1 MPGPLARILPEGL
14 GPRGNRTLYVLSALS
29 AAKGFALVLLADSL
43 ARGIAG
49 LVGGSTDLAPA
60 VIGGLVAAV
69 VRAAAGWG
77 SRVYAAR
84 AAIGAKEDLRQQLA
98 GRVIAGGVQR
108 PGATTTLATR
118 GLDELDKYFA
128 DVLPALTGALA
139 IPLIV
144 GARILFADWVSA
156 VIIVLTLPLI
166 PVFMALI
173 GMHTQERV
181 DAASSALARLSD
193 HLVELARGLPVLVGL
208 GRVEEQTAALT
219 AVSEQYRKRTMATLR
234 TAFMSSLALELISTI
249 SVAIVAVFIGIR
261 LIDGSLPLEIG
272 ILVLVLAPECF
283 GPFRDVGAAFHA
295 SQDGIAATTAARS
308 IIVSPA
314 PERIPGAPAGAVR
327 VHDLAVAY
335 EGRPTVG
342 PHSFELATGAIT
354 ALYGASGTGKSTLL
368 AALAGQVDA
377 DEVSV
382 TGTIDGVDPLLIAWL
397 PQHPHFVGD
406 TVGDELRIYGAGDA
420 SLTRVLTAVDLQFT
434 RYLDPAQLSPGEQRR
449 LAFARVLLR
458 VEAGATL
465 VLLDEPTAHLD
476 EANALAVT
484 RLIEGMRGGA
494 TVVVASHDLDVLAV
508 ADAVVA
514 LSGDSASIS
523 QRPTVEVA
531 AAPASD
537 RVAELPTLDEPNRK
551 APALPLLFSLLRP
564 VAWRFTAAAV
574 IGTLAVL
581 FGVALLAVSGWLI
594 VRASQQPAIMFLL
607 VAIVGVRFF
616 GIGRA
621 ALRYAERLVLHD
633 TVFGA
638 ITTLRARLWKGL
650 AARGASS
657 RSLLRGGTALDVIVG
672 TADDV
677 RDLVPRVVLP
687 PLVGLI
693 TAVAVTVA
701 FALLHAP
708 ALGLLWVCLLGCLV
722 VAPALALWTD
732 RSATLRT
739 YALRSGVFRH
749 FAAMVSASTELRVN
763 GVARP
768 VLDELAHLDDEASV
782 AARRGA
788 WALGLGNAVVV
799 FCCSATAVLMVL
811 VSIPAVVAGTLPVE
825 VVAVLALVP
834 LGLVEVMLGVVE
846 AVQQWPA
853 LAAALRRVGRFLA
866 PVPEV
871 GGTAQVNGP
880 VSALELRDVSARWPD
895 SSVPAF
901 AGVDA
906 SASTGEWLV
915 VTGRSGSGKSTLLT
929 TLLGYLPVDRG
940 DYVLGIQNSRDLDP
954 ESMRR
959 HVAWCPQEGHLFD
972 STLRA
977 NLLLARPR
985 DAKPTDDEMLDALRL
1000 AGLES
1005 FVAELPLGLDTRI
1018 GSEGSELSGGQRQRV
1033 AIARTLLTRAEVVL
1047 LDEPT
1052 AHLDVDTAEQLLIDL
1067 RETLSDRV
1075 TVLVTHHAADIRST
1089 DHLVSLDARVRVA
1102 PGH

>member
-1 MPGPLARILPEGL
+1 MASPLARILPEGL
-14 GPRGNRTLYVLSALS
+14 GPRGNRTLYVLGVLS
-29 AAKGFALVLLADSL
+29 AAKGLSLVILADSL
-43 ARGIAG
+43 ARAVAGLVAGTTDLAAPIIAG
-49 LVGGSTDLAPA
+49 LVGA
-60 VIGGLVAAV
+60 VI
-69 VRAAAGWG
+69 RAGAGWA

-84 AAIGAKEDLRQQLA
+84 SAIGAKEDLRQQLA

-128 DVLPALTGALA
+128 EVLPALTGALA

-144 GARILFADWVSA
+144 GARILFADWLSA

-173 GMHTQERV
+173 GLHTQERV

-208 GRVEEQTAALT
+208 GRVEEQTAALS

-295 SQDGIAATTAARS
+295 SQDGIAATTAARA

-314 PERIPGAPAGAVR
+314 PERIPGNAEAPAVGVR
-327 VHDLAVAY
+327 DLTVSY
-335 EGRPTVG
+335 EGRSTVG
-342 PHSFELATGAIT
+342 PHSFEVTPGSIT
-354 ALYGASGTGKSTLL
+354 ALFGASGTGKSTLL

-377 DEVSV
+377 DEVVV
-382 TGTIDGVDPLLIAWL
+382 TGSVDGVNPQRVAWL

-406 TVGDELRIYGAGDA
+406 TVADELRLYGADDEALG
-420 SLTRVLTAVDLQFT
+420 RVLAEVDLPFT

-449 LAFARVLLR
+449 LAFARVLVR
-458 VEAGATL
+458 AERGADL

-476 EANALAVT
+476 SANAAAVT
-484 RLIEGMRGGA
+484 RLIERLRGTA
-494 TVVVASHDLDVLAV
+494 TVVVASHDPDVIAIADTLVSLA
-508 ADAVVA
+508 
-514 LSGDSASIS
+514 GD
-523 QRPTVEVA
+523 
-531 AAPASD
+531 APASPAATSIPAAHASQQAQRD
-537 RVAELPTLDEPNRK
+537 VAVVPESART
-551 APALPLLFSLLRP
+551 PALPLLFSILRP
-564 VAWRFTAAAV
+564 VAWRFAAAAL

-594 VRASQQPAIMFLL
+594 VRASEQPAIMFLL

-638 ITTLRARLWKGL
+638 ITTLRARLWRGL
-650 AARGASS
+650 AAKGASS
-657 RSLLRGGTALDVIVG
+657 RSLLRGGTALDVVVG

-687 PLVGLI
+687 PVVGGV
-693 TAVAVTVA
+693 TAIAVIIGFT
-701 FALLHAP
+701 LLHAS
-708 ALGLLWVCLLGCLV
+708 ALGLLWGCLV
-722 VAPALALWTD
+722 ACLLVAPALALWTD

-739 YALRSGVFRH
+739 YALRSGVFRR
-749 FAAMVSASTELRVN
+749 FAALVAASTELRVN

-768 VLDELAHLDDEASV
+768 VLEGLADLDDDASV

-799 FCCSATAVLMVL
+799 VSCSATAVLMVL

-834 LGLVEVMLGVVE
+834 LGLIEVMVGVVE

-853 LAAALRRVGRFLA
+853 LAAALRRVGQFV
-866 PVPEV
+866 VPPPRV
-871 GGTAQVNGP
+871 GGVDAVEGE
-880 VSALELRDVSARWPD
+880 VSALELRGAAARWPD
-895 SSVPAF
+895 STIPVF
-901 AGVDA
+901 EGVDA
-906 SASTGEWLV
+906 AVSTGQWLV
-915 VTGRSGSGKSTLLT
+915 VTGQSGSGKSTLLT
-929 TLLGYLPVDRG
+929 MLLGYLAVDRG
-940 DYVLGIQNSRDLDP
+940 DYRLGIQSARDLDP
-954 ESMRR
+954 ESLRR

-985 DAKPTDDEMLDALRL
+985 DEKPSDGEMLDALRL
-1000 AGLES
+1000 AGLEE
-1005 FVAELPLGLDTRI
+1005 FVADLPLGLETRI

-1033 AIARTLLTRAEVVL
+1033 AIARTLLTQSEVVL

-1052 AHLDVDTAEQLLIDL
+1052 AHLDVDTAERLLVDL
-1067 RETLSDRV
+1067 RETLADRV
-1075 TVLVTHHAADIRST
+1075 VVFVTHHAADIRPS
-1089 DHLVSLDARVRVA
+1089 DRVVSLDAAVPA
-1102 PGH
+1102 SLAG

>member
-60 VIGGLVAAV
+60 VIGGLVAAII
-69 VRAAAGWG
+69 RATAGWG

-128 DVLPALTGALA
+128 EVLPALTGVLA

-173 GMHTQERV
+173 GLHTKERV
-181 DAASSALARLSD
+181 DAASSALGRLSD

-208 GRVEEQTAALT
+208 GRVEEQASALT

-295 SQDGIAATTAARS
+295 SQDGIAATSAARS
-308 IIVSPA
+308 IIVSPS
-314 PERIPGAPAGAVR
+314 PARVQGEAATTVSVR
-327 VHDLAVAY
+327 NLMVSY
-335 EGRPTVG
+335 EGRSTVG
-342 PHSFELATGAIT
+342 PHSFELETGAVT
-354 ALYGASGTGKSTLL
+354 ALSGASGTGKSTVL

-377 DEVSV
+377 PDVV
-382 TGTIDGVDPLLIAWL
+382 VAGAVDGVDPQWIAWL

-406 TVGDELRIYGAGDA
+406 TVGDELRIYGADDD

-449 LAFARVLLR
+449 LAFARVLVR
-458 VEAGATL
+458 VEAGAEL

-476 EANALAVT
+476 ATNALAIT
-484 RLIEGMRGGA
+484 RLIERMRGSA
-494 TVVVASHDLDVLAV
+494 TVVVASHDAEVLAV
-508 ADAVVA
+508 ADAVIE
-514 LSGDSASIS
+514 LSGRATGVTQQSATGVGAA
-523 QRPTVEVA
+523 PTVRATEP
-531 AAPASD
+531 APH
-537 RVAELPTLDEPNRK
+537 DESRQL
-551 APALPLLFSLLRP
+551 PALPVLFSLLRP
-564 VAWRFTAAAV
+564 VAWRFVASAA

-638 ITTLRARLWKGL
+638 ITTLRARLWRGL

-687 PLVGLI
+687 PLVGVI
-693 TAVAVTVA
+693 TAISVTIA
-701 FALLHAP
+701 FTLLHAS
-708 ALGLLWVCLLGCLV
+708 ALGLLLICLLSCLV
-722 VAPALALWTD
+722 LAPALALWTD

-739 YALRSGVFRH
+739 YALRSGVFRR

-763 GVARP
+763 GVAGP
-768 VLDELAHLDDEASV
+768 VLDDLATLDDEASV

-799 FCCSATAVLMVL
+799 FSCSATAILMVL

-853 LAAALRRVGRFLA
+853 LAAALRRVGGFLA
-866 PVPEV
+866 QPPAV
-871 GGTAQVNGP
+871 GGTAEVDGP
-880 VSALELRDVSARWPD
+880 VSELSLLDVAGRWPD
-895 SSVPAF
+895 SVLPAF

-906 SASTGEWLV
+906 AVSTGEWLV
-915 VTGRSGSGKSTLLT
+915 VTGQSGSGKSTLLT

-940 DYVLGIQNSRDLDP
+940 DYLLGIQNSRDLDV

-985 DAKPTDDEMLDALRL
+985 EAKPIDGEMLDALRL
-1000 AGLES
+1000 AGLER

-1052 AHLDVDTAEQLLIDL
+1052 AHLDVDTAEQLLADL

-1075 TVLVTHHAADIRST
+1075 VVLVTHHAGDIRES
-1089 DHLVSLDARVRVA
+1089 DHVVSLDARVPVS
-1102 PGH
+1102 

>member
-1 MPGPLARILPEGL
+1 MPGPLARVLPEGL
-14 GPRGNRTLYVLSALS
+14 GPRGNRTLYVLGVLS
-29 AAKGFALVLLADSL
+29 AAKGLALVLLADSL

-60 VIGGLVAAV
+60 VVGGLVAAV
-69 VRAAAGWG
+69 IRAAAGWG

-84 AAIGAKEDLRQQLA
+84 SAIGAKEDLRQQLA
-98 GRVIAGGVQR
+98 GRVIAGGVER

-128 DVLPALTGALA
+128 EVLPALTGALA
-139 IPLIV
+139 VPLIV

-156 VIIVLTLPLI
+156 MIIVLTLPLI

-181 DAASSALARLSD
+181 DAASAALGRLSD

-308 IIVSPA
+308 IIVSA
-314 PERIPGAPAGAVR
+314 PPVRIPGERAAAVTVR
-327 VHDLAVAY
+327 DLFIGY
-335 EGRPTVG
+335 DGRSSIG
-342 PHSFELATGAIT
+342 PHNFSLASGAIT
-354 ALYGASGTGKSTLL
+354 ALHGASGTGKSTLL

-377 DEVSV
+377 AEVTV
-382 TGTIDGVDPLLIAWL
+382 FGAIDGVDPARIAWL

-406 TVGDELRIYGAGDA
+406 TVGDELRIFGADDA
-420 SLTRVLTAVDLQFT
+420 AITRVLTAVDLQFT

-458 VEAGATL
+458 VEAGAEL

-476 EANALAVT
+476 EASALAVT
-484 RLIEGMRGGA
+484 RLIERMRGRV
-494 TVVVASHDLDVLAV
+494 TVVVASHDVGVLAV
-508 ADAVVA
+508 ADAVVE
-514 LSGDSASIS
+514 LSGDATGFARRAADEAPVASIDHVAS
-523 QRPTVEVA
+523 LPEAAESATV
-531 AAPASD
+531 
-537 RVAELPTLDEPNRK
+537 
-551 APALPLLFSLLRP
+551 PALPLLLSLLRP
-564 VAWRFTAAAV
+564 VAWRFVAAAL

-633 TVFGA
+633 TVFGV
-638 ITTLRARLWKGL
+638 ITTLRVRLWKGL

-687 PLVGLI
+687 PLVGLV
-693 TAVAVTVA
+693 TAASVTVA
-701 FALLHAP
+701 FSLLHAA
-708 ALGLLWVCLLGCLV
+708 ALGLLLGCLLGCLV
-722 VAPALALWTD
+722 LAPALALWAD

-739 YALRSGVFRH
+739 YALRSKVFRR
-749 FAAMVSASTELRVN
+749 FAALASASTELRVN
-763 GVARP
+763 AVARP
-768 VLDELAHLDDEASV
+768 VLDDLADLDGQASI

-788 WALGLGNAVVV
+788 WALGLGNAIVV
-799 FCCSATAVLMVL
+799 FACSATAILMVL
-811 VSIPAVVAGTLPVE
+811 VSVPAVVAGTLPVE

-853 LAAALRRVGRFLA
+853 LAAALRRVGQYVTPP
-866 PVPEV
+866 PVV
-871 GGTAQVNGP
+871 GGS
-880 VSALELRDVSARWPD
+880 VSVAAADRLELRDVAGRWPD
-895 SSVPAF
+895 SPVPAF
-901 AGVDA
+901 SGVTADVT
-906 SASTGEWLV
+906 SGEWLV

-929 TLLGYLPVDRG
+929 TLLGYLPVDSG

-985 DAKPTDDEMLDALRL
+985 EAKPTDEEMLDALRL
-1000 AGLES
+1000 AGLET
-1005 FVAELPLGLDTRI
+1005 FVAELPRGLDTRI

-1067 RETLSDRV
+1067 RETLSNRV
-1075 TVLVTHHAADIRST
+1075 TVLVTHHASDIRST
-1089 DHLVSLDARVRVA
+1089 DHVVSLDARVPVR
-1102 PGH
+1102 